1 METKI
6 CKTCNKEFDIN
17 EFVIGKSNSWH
28 CRICRNKRNSE
39 LRLNNLEKYREYSKK
54 YNRNNRDKIN
64 EYNIKTQDK
73 LKQYRKDYYQN
84 NKEELKKQHK
94 EYYENNKEQV
104 SKCKLIYEENRM
116 KTDGAFNLKKRVRTS
131 IRQEF
136 NNYSVNGKLLSCV
149 NYGIEFDL
157 IFNKI
162 GQKPGK
168 QYELD
173 HIIPLCLF
181 NFDDPI
187 HVRLS
192 HAPENLQWITK
203 EENNIKSD
211 VIIWDLISLDSVLVS
226 IATSLGINETHN
238 MKRARDIVK

>member
-39 LRLNNLEKYREYSKK
+39 LRLNNLEKYR
-54 YNRNNRDKIN
+54 
-64 EYNIKTQDK
+64 
-73 LKQYRKDYYQN
+73 
-84 NKEELKKQHK
+84 

-203 EENNIKSD
+203 EENNIKPN
-211 VIIWDLISLDSVLVS
+211 V
-226 IATSLGINETHN
+226 
-238 MKRARDIVK
+238 R